1 MILSPAQYSG
11 ASTYDILKGAA
22 NGHIGLDHRFLRSI
36 IDRGSAA
43 IPDLLRFAK
52 EDRSTDLVDLEEEL
66 IAFFRTLR
74 APEAVPYLVDLVRSQ
89 PEDIPDDVIQAF
101 VEIGEPALEPLLSLY
116 DELDSEDNDV
126 PFLLASLRARHPRIL
141 EILLDRLNYDPMD
154 AAFCLELYGDPE
166 ARPALESTLA
176 GLGQDDHDIRRSIE
190 EALERI
196 TKPPDT
202 EPMVEP
208 FDIWSAY
215 PPEDSPQFDLLSEQE
230 KLEFLDSPEPGYRAG
245 AATSFGKMDIPE
257 KVAGRLMQLAAN
269 DPDPRVRADSWE
281 ALSSYSNDQPKL
293 RAKMLERLSDSSAP
307 VVERQGALVAL
318 AGDAD
323 NPPIHN
329 WLTQFYKEPETR
341 AKALEAMWR
350 SFDPRYAPYFPK
362 HLDDP
367 DIDIRREAIW
377 GVGHLRVQSEA
388 ARLREHFQD
397 EELRTDALFN
407 YAVAW
412 PGEVSRA
419 RARSL
424 LKRIDEWAGGLSMV
438 EAQIVQTGIDQRLAF
453 EGYQPAFS
461 VIEEEQEENLKE
473 EEAVVAAKVG
483 RNDPCP
489 CGSGKKHKKCC
500 GQ

>member
-1 MILSPAQYSG
+1 MA
-11 ASTYDILKGAA
+11 AA

-74 APEAVPYLVDLVRSQ
+74 APEAVPYLIDLVRGQ

-101 VEIGEPALEPLLSLY
+101 VEIGEPAVEPLLALH
-116 DELDSEDNDV
+116 DELDAEDSDIA
-126 PFLLASLRARHPRIL
+126 FLLSSLRIRHPRIL

-154 AAFCLELYGDPE
+154 AAFCLELYGDPA
-166 ARPALESTLA
+166 ARPALEKTMA
-176 GLGQDDHDIRRSIE
+176 ALGEGDHDVRRSIE

-196 TKPPDT
+196 GKPRDP
-202 EPMVEP
+202 EPMVEL
-208 FDIWSAY
+208 FDIWSVY
-215 PPEDSPQFDLLSEQE
+215 PPEDSPQFDLLSEKE
-230 KLEFLDSPEPGYRAG
+230 KLEFLESPEPGFRAE
-245 AATSFGKMDIPE
+245 AATSLGKAEVSD
-257 KVAGRLMQLAAN
+257 KVANRLIQLAEN
-269 DPDPRVRADSWE
+269 DPDARVRADSWE
-281 ALSSYSNDQPKL
+281 ALSSYSAERPEL
-293 RAKMLERLSDSSAP
+293 RAKMLERLSDASVP
-307 VVERQGALVAL
+307 IVERQGALVAL
-318 AGDAD
+318 SADAD
-323 NPPIHN
+323 NPPIHK
-329 WLTQFYKEPETR
+329 WLTDFYKMAETR

-350 SFDPRYAPYFPK
+350 SFDTRYAEYFPK

-367 DIDIRREAIW
+367 DTDIRREAIW
-377 GVGHLRVQSEA
+377 GVGHLRIQAEA
-388 ARLREHFQD
+388 ARLREHFHD
-397 EELRTDALFN
+397 EELRSDALFN

-419 RARSL
+419 RARAL
-424 LKRIDEWAGGLSMV
+424 LRRIEDSAGGLSMV

-453 EGYQPAFS
+453 EGYRPAFS
-461 VIEEEQEENLKE
+461 ISEEDQDADLQ
-473 EEAVVAAKVG
+473 EEAVAPGKVG